1 MSHAI
6 GSLHLYQMQFVCC
19 HEALKSEKGG
29 PIHGMYRIAWRNSPD
44 TSRRGFM
51 ETLNCRGLD
60 CPQPVLRTKDFIEA
74 NPQTPGF
81 TVVVDNAAAAQNV
94 LRFVESQGF
103 SASLEQKDDD
113 FEIKAEKSEETISE
127 SAAQEPAT
135 SSKKTLVLIP
145 KNTLGSG
152 DDVLGAGLM
161 FNFLNTLN
169 EMGESLWR
177 IVFLNSGIK
186 LTVEGARTLPAIQQL
201 EAQGIS
207 ILVCGTCLTH
217 FNLLDQKRVGE
228 TTNMLDIVTSLQLA
242 DKVISV

>member
-1 MSHAI
+1 
-6 GSLHLYQMQFVCC
+6 
-19 HEALKSEKGG
+19 
-29 PIHGMYRIAWRNSPD
+29 
-44 TSRRGFM
+44 M

-74 NPQTPGF
+74 NPQALVF
-81 TVVVDNAAAAQNV
+81 TIIVDNAAAAQNV
-94 LRFVESQGF
+94 VRFVESQGF
-103 SASLEQKDDD
+103 SASLEQNDND
-113 FEIKAEKSEETISE
+113 FEIKAERSEETSTE
-127 SAAQEPAT
+127 SVGKEPAT
-135 SSKKTLVLIP
+135 SSEKTLVLIP
-145 KNTLGSG
+145 KNTMGSG

-169 EMGESLWR
+169 EMGETLWR
-177 IVFLNSGIK
+177 VVFLNSGIK
-186 LTVEGARTLPAIQQL
+186 LTIEGAKTLPAIQHL
-201 EAQGIS
+201 EAQGVS